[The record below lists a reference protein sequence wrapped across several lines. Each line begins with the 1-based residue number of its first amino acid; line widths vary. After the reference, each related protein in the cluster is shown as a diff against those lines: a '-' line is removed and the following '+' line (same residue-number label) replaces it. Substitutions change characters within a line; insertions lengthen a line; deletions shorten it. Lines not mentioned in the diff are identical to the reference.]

1 MPAIAIA
8 LLCAT
13 LVWWSATGAI
23 LFLDG
28 LPRRSHRWSMVVASA
43 VAAAALVAL
52 AQTRDDLSVTA
63 AYAAFGAA
71 IVVWGWNEMA
81 FLMGYATGTRRG
93 SCPPG
98 LRGWRRFRAAAQ
110 TIIHHE
116 LLIAAS
122 ALLVTAC
129 TWEGGN
135 LTGLWTFMVLW
146 GMRLSAKFNLFLGVR
161 NVGEEFLPQHL
172 RYLGSYFT
180 RRPMNPWLPF
190 SLLGGAVAAAM
201 WIARALSAGAE
212 PGTAAG
218 AALVGSLLV
227 LAVLEHLFMVIPVS
241 TAWLWQWG
249 LSSHARDRHDGAAI
263 VPPSGEPTILTAR
276 P

>member
-1 MPAIAIA
+1 VQAIGFP
-8 LLCAT
+8 LLCAV

-28 LPRRSHRWSMVVASA
+28 LPRRSHRWSMAAVSVA
-43 VAAAALVAL
+43 AAAALVVLAL
-52 AQTRDDLSVTA
+52 TRNDASSTG

-81 FLMGYATGTRRG
+81 FLMGYATGTRRV

-98 LRGWRRFRAAAQ
+98 LRGWRRFRAATQ

-122 ALLVTAC
+122 ALLVVAC
-129 TWEGGN
+129 TWDGSN
-135 LTGLWTFMVLW
+135 LTGLWAFVALW
-146 GMRLSAKFNLFLGVR
+146 GMRLSAKVNLFLGVR
-161 NVGEEFLPQHL
+161 NVGEEFLPEHL
-172 RYLGSYFT
+172 RYLGSYFA
-180 RRPMNPWLPF
+180 RRSMNPWFPL
-190 SLLGGAVAAAM
+190 SVLGGAAAAAV
-201 WIARALSAGAE
+201 WLGRAFAAGAE
-212 PGTAAG
+212 PGSVAG
-218 AALVGSLLV
+218 AALVGSLLL

-241 TAWLWQWG
+241 TTWLWQWG
-249 LSSHARDRHDGAAI
+249 LSSHARARRVGGAV
-263 VPPSGEPTILTAR
+263 VPPAGEPAILSVR

>member
-1 MPAIAIA
+1 VQAIGIA

-28 LPRRSHRWSMVVASA
+28 LPRRSHRWSMGLASA
-43 VAAAALVAL
+43 AAAAALVVL
-52 AQTRDDLSVTA
+52 AHTRDDLSATA

-81 FLMGYATGTRRG
+81 FLMGYATGTRRTA
-93 SCPPG
+93 SPPG

-116 LLIAAS
+116 LLIAVS
-122 ALLVTAC
+122 AVLVAAC

-135 LTGLWTFMVLW
+135 LTGLWAFLVLW
-146 GMRLSAKFNLFLGVR
+146 GMRLSAKINLFLGVR
-161 NVGEEFLPQHL
+161 NVGEEFLPEQL
-172 RYLGSYFT
+172 RYLGSYFA
-180 RRPMNPWLPF
+180 RRPVNPWFPF
-190 SLLGGAVAAAM
+190 SVLGGVALAAV
-201 WIARALSAGAE
+201 WLARALAAGAE
-212 PGTAAG
+212 PGVVAG

-241 TAWLWQWG
+241 TTWLWQWG
-249 LSSHARDRHDGAAI
+249 LSSHARDRREARAG
-263 VPPSGEPTILTAR
+263 VPPAAEPAILSAR

>member
-1 MPAIAIA
+1 MQAIGIA

-28 LPRRSHRWSMVVASA
+28 LSRRSHRWSMVGASA
-43 VAAAALVAL
+43 VAAMALLVL
-52 AQTRDDLSVTA
+52 AQTRDDPSVTA

-81 FLMGYATGTRRG
+81 FLMGYATGTRREP
-93 SCPPG
+93 CPPG
-98 LRGWRRFRAAAQ
+98 LRGWQRFRAAAQ

-116 LLIAAS
+116 LLIAVS
-122 ALLVTAC
+122 ALLVAAC

-135 LTGLWTFMVLW
+135 LTGLWTFVVLW
-146 GMRLSAKFNLFLGVR
+146 AMRLSAKFNLFLGVR
-161 NVGEEFLPQHL
+161 NVGEEFLPEQL
-172 RYLGSYFT
+172 RYLGSYFA
-180 RRPMNPWLPF
+180 RRTMNPWFPCSVLVG
-190 SLLGGAVAAAM
+190 GGAAAT
-201 WIARALSAGAE
+201 WIAQALAAGAE
-212 PGTAAG
+212 PGAAAG

-241 TAWLWQWG
+241 TVWIWRWG
-249 LSSHARDRHDGAAI
+249 LSSHARDRHEGTAV
-263 VPPSGEPTILTAR
+263 VPPAAEPAILTAR